1 MPEHKQLTKGRK
13 LLFSIVLL
21 IVVVVVI
28 ELLPYAVAPLLLGRS
43 FSRSDL
49 RQELAIQHAAA
60 TVQQTDDAQAEPAEG
75 YLSEHVLHPYL
86 GYVSTPRT
94 GYNRFGFKA
103 DDALEPRSATHVHV
117 CLTGGS
123 VAMGLYP
130 FLRKELAQSMQQV
143 EAFKG
148 KEVRMTVLALGGYK
162 QPQQLMALNYFLAL
176 GAEFDMVVN
185 VDGFNEIVLPY
196 SDNLPFGI
204 FPAYPR
210 HWNVF
215 SRKKIN
221 TRVQAVFAKQM
232 MVRDRQAAITARYA
246 DWHLDISNFALLSWA
261 MLNNGQQMELV
272 KMEDD
277 LKTALDKSETDYQ
290 VTGPAVAVSDTTA
303 FFAQQADAWA
313 RASTLM
319 AGAATGAG
327 LPYFHFLQPNQYVE
341 GSKKLT
347 DTELNIAYEHG
358 DFAYKTAVIKG
369 YPMLIG
375 KGSGLN
381 GRGVD
386 FHDLTPMFQT
396 EPRTVY
402 SDKCCHFNELGYTLM
417 AQEVTRH
424 ILQGKAAKN

>member
-1 MPEHKQLTKGRK
+1 MPEQRPLTKGRK

-21 IVVVVVI
+21 VVVVVVI
-28 ELLPYAVAPLLLGRS
+28 ELLPYAMAPLLLGRS
-43 FSRSDL
+43 FLRSDL
-49 RQELAIQHAAA
+49 KQELELQHAAA
-60 TVQQTDDAQAEPAEG
+60 HVQQTGDTQGEPAEG

-103 DDALEPRSATHVHV
+103 DDPLEPRSATDVHV

-130 FLRKELAQSMQQV
+130 FLRKELTQSMQQV

-148 KEVRMTVLALGGYK
+148 KEVKMTVLALGGFK

-176 GAEFDMVVN
+176 GAQFDMVIN

-210 HWNVF
+210 HWNIF
-215 SRKKIN
+215 SRKKIS
-221 TRVQAVFAKQM
+221 TRVQSVLAKQM
-232 MVRDRQAAITARYA
+232 MVRDRQMRLTDRYV
-246 DWHLDISNFALLSWA
+246 DWHLGKSNFALLTWA

-272 KMEDD
+272 KMEDE
-277 LKTALDKSETDYQ
+277 LKTALNESETDYQ

-303 FFAQQADAWA
+303 FFEQQAEAWA
-313 RASTLM
+313 RTSTLM

-358 DFAYKTAVIKG
+358 DFAYKTAVIQG
-369 YPMLIG
+369 YPMLIE
-375 KGSGLN
+375 KGSGLT

-386 FHDLTPMFQT
+386 FRDLTPMFAA
-396 EPRTVY
+396 EPSTVY
-402 SDKCCHFNELGYTLM
+402 SDKCCHFNELGYTLI
-417 AQEVTRH
+417 AQEVTKH
-424 ILQGKAAKN
+424 ILQSKAIRN